1 MNFKPPLSQLFS
13 AFAPFRGMAADDVAD
28 IVSRGRIHSV
38 PKDRP
43 VFEQGLDATAFYLL
57 VEGYVR
63 VVKVQPDGEQVVLR
77 YFPAGELIGIAPAMN
92 LKVYPAT
99 AIAAIDCVV
108 MAWPSRLW
116 DEFGSAHPMFLANV
130 LRTVGTRLQASQERL
145 IEISTKRAE
154 QRVAFALLHIGETVG
169 RPKGGGFTI
178 DFPISRQDIAEMTA
192 TTLHTVSRLLAE
204 WERAEL
210 VSLGRQRV
218 AVLATKE
225 LARLTA
231 DPHSDSFGLT

>member
-1 MNFKPPLSQLFS
+1 MNFKPPLSELFS

-92 LKVYPAT
+92 LKFYPAT

-116 DEFGSAHPMFLANV
+116 DEFGASHPMFLANV

-145 IEISTKRAE
+145 MEISTKRAE
-154 QRVAFALLHIGETVG
+154 QRVALALLHIGETVG
-169 RPKGGGFTI
+169 RPKDGGFTI

-204 WERAEL
+204 WERSEL
-210 VSLGRQRV
+210 VSLGRQKV
-218 AVLATKE
+218 AVLSTRE
-225 LARLTA
+225 LARLTIE
-231 DPHSDSFGLT
+231 PESDSFGLA